1 LIPIKLYGNIL
12 VHEIDKHEQKKS
24 IVMKTFKERGLEK
37 PFGQFWFLNH
47 YLVWFLVLPPKDGF
61 ALLK

>member
-1 LIPIKLYGNIL
+1 LIPIKVYGNIL
-12 VHEIDKHEQKKS
+12 VHEKKKI